1 MSLKSERYCAIIE
14 YDGTLFYGYQ
24 IQPDVRTVQGSI
36 EIALAKIMKVFTR
49 VSVAGR
55 TDAGVHATGQVIAFD
70 VIWRHSVSDLYRALN
85 AVLPD
90 DISVKRLTTVLS
102 DFSPRYDAL
111 RRSYRYI
118 IVNDTSSTVFERLYS
133 YHVKPKLNL
142 NSMKEA
148 SVNLIEKHDFSS
160 FGKSPQLGGHTVRQI
175 MSIDWSTEN
184 NRIIFDITA
193 NAFLYRMVRNIV
205 GTLLQVGLNRLTS
218 EDVKE
223 ILLAKEL
230 KRSGP
235 TAPAH
240 GLYLMKVV
248 YPEWVGNIV

>member
-1 MSLKSERYCAIIE
+1 MSLKSEHYCAIIE

-24 IQPDVRTVQGSI
+24 LQPDVRTVQGSI
-36 EIALAKIMKVFTR
+36 ETVLAKITKVFTR

-55 TDAGVHATGQVIAFD
+55 TDAGVHAVGQVIAFD
-70 VIWRHSVSDLYRALN
+70 IAWRHSISDLYRALN
-85 AVLPD
+85 SVLPD
-90 DISVKRLTTVLS
+90 DIAVKKLTTVLP

-111 RRSYRYI
+111 KRSYRYI

-133 YHVKPKLNL
+133 YHVKSELNL
-142 NSMKEA
+142 NLMKDA
-148 SVNLIEKHDFSS
+148 SVNLIGRHDFSS
-160 FGKSPQLGGHTVRQI
+160 FGKSPQPGRHTVRQI
-175 MSIDWSTEN
+175 MSIDWSTEK

-205 GTLLQVGLNRLTS
+205 GTLLQVGLSRLDS

-235 TAPAH
+235 AAPAH

-248 YPEWVGNIV
+248 YPEYIMNG